1 VETRRYYAFAVV
13 QIVSCSG
20 LLWFMFA
27 SPGARDYQRVIGTSL
42 MLAGIA
48 GIAMAR
54 YQLGRSFAVKAE
66 ARQLVTHGL
75 YSKIRNPIYVFG
87 TILIAGFVILI
98 RRPMGWLFLL
108 IVIVLQMIRAHR
120 EARVLEAAFGD
131 SYRDYRRK
139 TWF

>member
-1 VETRRYYAFAVV
+1 
-13 QIVSCSG
+13 
-20 LLWFMFA
+20 
-27 SPGARDYQRVIGTSL
+27 
-42 MLAGIA
+42 
-48 GIAMAR
+48 MAR